1 MSDIP
6 YQTMNI
12 QWFPGH
18 MTKAKREI
26 QESLQLVDAVCEIL
40 DARIPYSSHNPE
52 IDELRGNK
60 PKLILL
66 NRTDLAEPEMNS
78 LWIKHFNDQGIP
90 ALPICG
96 KTGKN
101 INKIVPEVKKLISD
115 KIENYISKGQSG
127 RTIRIMILGIPN
139 VGKSTIINQL
149 AHRKVSA
156 VGNRPGVTRGRQW
169 IKIDGN
175 MELLDTPGILWPKF
189 ESQQVA
195 EMLAVTSA
203 IKPEVLDMETLAAN
217 FMLRLRE
224 YYPETIENRYKFK
237 PQQDM
242 NGFELLEQA
251 ARKRGFLVSGG
262 DVDYERMAH
271 ILLSEYHDG
280 KLGNITLEKPDD

>member
-1 MSDIP
+1 MTNIN
-6 YQTMNI
+6 YEKMNI

-18 MTKAKREI
+18 MTKAKREM

-52 IDELRGNK
+52 IDDLLGNK
-60 PKLILL
+60 PKMILL
-66 NRTDLAEPEMNS
+66 NRIDLADTKVNDE
-78 LWIKHFNDQGIP
+78 WIHFFSQQGIP

-101 INKIVPEVKKLISD
+101 INRIVPEIKDLISE
-115 KIENYISKGQSG
+115 KIETYKQKGQIG

-139 VGKSTIINQL
+139 VGKSTVINQL

-169 IKIDGN
+169 IRIDGN
-175 MELLDTPGILWPKF
+175 LELLDTPGILWPKF
-189 ESQQVA
+189 ESQEVA

-217 FMLRLRE
+217 FMIRLRA
-224 YYPETIENRYKFK
+224 YYPEAIESRYKFK
-237 PQQDM
+237 PDSDM

-251 ARKRGFLVSGG
+251 ARKRGFLISGG
-262 DVDYERMAH
+262 EVDYERMAR

-280 KLGNITLEKPDD
+280 KLGNISLEKPNG

>member
-1 MSDIP
+1 MSDIN

-12 QWFPGH
+12 QWYPGH

-26 QESLQLVDAVCEIL
+26 QESLQLVDAICEIL
-40 DARIPYSSHNPE
+40 DARIPYSSHNPD
-52 IDELRGNK
+52 IDELRGDK
-60 PKLILL
+60 PKLILF
-66 NRTDLAEPEMNS
+66 NRIDLAEPSMNER
-78 LWIKHFNDQGIP
+78 WISFYQEQGVP
-90 ALPICG
+90 VLPVCG

-101 INKIVPEVKKLISD
+101 INKIVPEIKKLLSD
-115 KIENYISKGQSG
+115 KIETYINKGQSG

-203 IKPEVLDMETLAAN
+203 IKSEVLDMETLAAN

-224 YYPETIENRYKFK
+224 YYPETIENRYKFTPEK
-237 PQQDM
+237 DK

-251 ARKRGFLVSGG
+251 ARKRGFLISGG
-262 DVDYERMAH
+262 DVDYDRMARV
-271 ILLSEYHDG
+271 LLSEYHDG

>member
-1 MSDIP
+1 MADIN
-6 YQTMNI
+6 YEKMNI

-18 MTKAKREI
+18 MTKAKREM
-26 QESLQLVDAVCEIL
+26 QDNLQLVDAVCEIL

-52 IDELRGNK
+52 IDELLGNK
-60 PKLILL
+60 PKIILL
-66 NRTDLAEPEMNS
+66 NRTDLADSKVNND
-78 LWIKHFNDQGIP
+78 WIQFFYQQGVP

-101 INKIVPEVKKLISD
+101 INRIVPEIKKLISD
-115 KIENYISKGQSG
+115 KIESYNQKGQTG

-139 VGKSTIINQL
+139 VGKSTVINQL

-169 IKIDGN
+169 IRIDGN
-175 MELLDTPGILWPKF
+175 IELLDTPGILWPKF
-189 ESQQVA
+189 ESQEVA

-217 FMLRLRE
+217 FMIRLRA
-224 YYPETIENRYKFK
+224 YYPESIESRYKFT
-237 PQQDM
+237 PDSEM
-242 NGFELLEQA
+242 TGFELLEQA

-262 DVDYERMAH
+262 DVDYERMAR

-280 KLGNITLEKPDD
+280 KLGSISLEKPND